1 MVVCRLVTNRHFEL
15 AVFLVIVYS
24 CSLMVLADP
33 NKVSAAVCP
42 DNSNC
47 VA

>member
-33 NKVSAAVCP
+33 NKVSAAAVCP
-42 DNSNC
+42 HD
-47 VA
+47 